1 MAAHRFLV
9 VVPSAAGVDV
19 PGALVAGTGPLL
31 AVDARFDDRAATL
44 AALQLGATATDE
56 ELVEAAWRRW
66 GPDLTDHLS
75 GDFAIARWDPR
86 RRELFVARDHMGV
99 RPLLMARFRDGVA
112 VSPDLGRLL
121 ALPVV
126 DRRPDHGRIAELLID
141 WWHDHRA
148 TFYRGIRRLPGGHR
162 AIIAADGTIR
172 EERYWHLSRDELVLG
187 SDAEYE
193 ARFRELFERA
203 VTERLPDADRVA
215 VELSGGID
223 SASIAGFLT
232 GQTASAGGVLAVA
245 GSFADARYEGG
256 ALDEGA
262 FRTWFRDREGAVLEE
277 FPAREAVAAG
287 AVDASIRAHRA
298 PIGGSMILLRQHLY
312 ASAAAAGRSVV
323 FDGQDGDTSVG
334 YGHERMTQLFWRGR
348 FLEFAREMS
357 AIGRRRGPR
366 FALYVTASYSV
377 LSPMAWAAWQ
387 LGRRPRGIRSS
398 LATADLLHDT
408 RTWERV
414 KPVGTIRPDDV
425 RGSHILDVR
434 AAYNAFA
441 LESTDALARAAGLDA
456 RHPFYD
462 RRLIEFCVSLPAD
475 QLFRRGVA
483 RSIQRRAL
491 AGIAPEEVLWRK
503 DKGALPQRYIA
514 DALEGAGIHDLIR
527 RDGGSAAPFIDR
539 RKLRETYEAWTRT
552 ASVPASYSL
561 YPVVLLD
568 RWLETGDPQV

>member
-1 MAAHRFLV
+1 MAGDRFLV
-9 VVPSAAGVDV
+9 VVPSAAGADV
-19 PGALVAGTGPLL
+19 PGALVAGTEPLL

-44 AALQLGATATDE
+44 ASLQLQATATDE
-56 ELVEAAWRRW
+56 ELVEAAWHRW
-66 GPDLTDHLS
+66 GADLADHLS

-121 ALPVV
+121 ALPGV

-148 TFYRGIRRLPGGHR
+148 TFYTGIRRLPGGHR
-162 AIIAADGTIR
+162 AIVAAEGTIR

-193 ARFRELFERA
+193 ERFRALFERA
-203 VTERLPDADRVA
+203 VTDRLPDGDGVA

-223 SASIAGFLT
+223 SASIAGYLAA
-232 GQTASAGGVLAVA
+232 TAPGDLLAVA

-262 FRTWFRDREGAVLEE
+262 FRTWFRDREGAALEE
-277 FPAREAVAAG
+277 IAAREAAAPG

-312 ASAAAAGRSVV
+312 ARAAAAGRSVV

-348 FLEFAREMS
+348 FLEFAREMT
-357 AIGRRRGPR
+357 AIGRRRGLR
-366 FALYVTASYSV
+366 SALHVTASYSV
-377 LSPMAWAAWQ
+377 LSPLAWGTWQ

-414 KPVGTIRPDDV
+414 KPVGASRPDDV

-503 DKGALPQRYIA
+503 DKGALPQRFIA

-539 RKLRETYEAWTRT
+539 RRLRETYEAWTRT
-552 ASVPASYSL
+552 ASVPASYAL